1 MLMCSRGKKFY
12 LYDEIILIVF
22 CFCFCFFSRKEFCWI
37 PLMVSRMMLRTFLRL
52 LSTQMERW
60 EPYPLRVYCRP
71 ISTERMSSYPK
82 PRSPSASTTCP
93 DTRISPFSCQV
104 QRSPAYRTH
113 RWKVPTGQGG
123 TSASST
129 PQSGHHSTT
138 SPTSDCSPR
147 SLRQRKMRR
156 RWRKMKKNAVYNQ
169 QPKNSNQ
176 KPVGNFYAEA
186 QVCMI
191 TQHLLSVESWRIQFL
206 FHFPLVLCG

>member
-1 MLMCSRGKKFY
+1 
-12 LYDEIILIVF
+12 
-22 CFCFCFFSRKEFCWI
+22 
-37 PLMVSRMMLRTFLRL
+37 MLRTFLRL

-60 EPYPLRVYCRP
+60 EPYPLRVYYRL

-93 DTRISPFSCQV
+93 DTRISPSSCQV

-113 RWKVPTGQGG
+113 RWKVRTGQGG

-147 SLRQRKMRR
+147 SLRQRKKRR